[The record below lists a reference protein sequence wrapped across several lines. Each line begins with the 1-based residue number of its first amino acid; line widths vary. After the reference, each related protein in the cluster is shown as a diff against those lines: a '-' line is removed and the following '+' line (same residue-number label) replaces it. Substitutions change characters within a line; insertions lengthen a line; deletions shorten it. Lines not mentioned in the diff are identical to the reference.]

1 MTGEEAAVWTRHGA
15 ADPVAAATMA
25 SWPGRLYRS
34 AGLEDDSSTC
44 IGNDGTVAGGLNN
57 CSLLLFAGHIKGSE
71 ISSWHKKKTFNPV
84 CQIIIYYSFMAR
96 IFTQHQLH

>member
-44 IGNDGTVAGGLNN
+44 IGNDGDSSRGIEQLFTFAICGAYQGLRN
-57 CSLLLFAGHIKGSE
+57 
-71 ISSWHKKKTFNPV
+71 
-84 CQIIIYYSFMAR
+84 
-96 IFTQHQLH
+96 IFLA

>member
-34 AGLEDDSSTC
+34 AGL
-44 IGNDGTVAGGLNN
+44 
-57 CSLLLFAGHIKGSE
+57 
-71 ISSWHKKKTFNPV
+71 KTA
-84 CQIIIYYSFMAR
+84 AR
-96 IFTQHQLH
+96 ALVMTGQ